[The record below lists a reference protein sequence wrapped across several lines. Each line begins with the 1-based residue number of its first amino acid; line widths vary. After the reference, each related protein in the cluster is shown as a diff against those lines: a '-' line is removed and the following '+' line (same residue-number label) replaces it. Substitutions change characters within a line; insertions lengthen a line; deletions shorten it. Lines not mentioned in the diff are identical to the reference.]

1 MKVLP
6 KAFELGLLY
15 HAAKAVETGTLTS
28 NVDGCVFVGKVK
40 WNAALVISL
49 VDENPVTEMLNPLRV
64 IAQGIIFVI
73 TGTVGLTV
81 ITTGAG
87 TGSAM
92 PWEFAKLVVVI
103 VMVPATV
110 PIIRGTLAE
119 AADGVMA
126 KLAV

>member
-1 MKVLP
+1 MKLLP
-6 KAFELGLLY
+6 NAFELGLLY
-15 HAAKAVETGTLTS
+15 HAVKAVETGTLTS
-28 NVDGCVFVGKVK
+28 KVDGCVFVGNVK
-40 WNAALVISL
+40 WNPALVISR
-49 VDENPVTEMLNPLRV
+49 VDEKPVTEMLNPLRV
-64 IAQGIIFVI
+64 IAQGITFVI

-87 TGSAM
+87 TGTAI

-110 PIIRGTLAE
+110 PVITGTLAE
-119 AADGVMA
+119 AAAGVMV